1 MGNSFKFVGG
11 KLVQRS
17 DEEQAR
23 LDRSKVAQAT
33 RKPIKRRTPRAKEP
47 FVMLTLSHVEKLL
60 GESAGEYL
68 DETVDTVVAALRG
81 GDVIVHTSR
90 LLIKT
95 SDAAESLRIART
107 VSAAV
112 VAVVNRTLKTF
123 PPRFVIAKGGITSSD
138 VAAHGLEIRHA
149 IVRGPML
156 PGIVSL
162 WEPVDGP
169 AKGIPYIVFAGNV
182 GDDQSLADVTR
193 KLSNTF

>member
-1 MGNSFKFVGG
+1 MSRQPTPPPRPHPIEGSRVLVSGGTSGVGLAAAVQFARAG
-11 KLVQRS
+11 AARIVLVGRDVQRG
-17 DEEQAR
+17 ERAR
-23 LDRSKVAQAT
+23 A
-33 RKPIKRRTPRAKEP
+33 
-47 FVMLTLSHVEKLL
+47 
-60 GESAGEYL
+60 
-68 DETVDTVVAALRG
+68 
-81 GDVIVHTSR
+81 
-90 LLIKT
+90 
-95 SDAAESLRIART
+95 
-107 VSAAV
+107 
-112 VAVVNRTLKTF
+112 
-123 PPRFVIAKGGITSSD
+123 D

>member
-1 MGNSFKFVGG
+1 VVGSHVG
-11 KLVQRS
+11 VTTRQLKALT
-17 DEEQAR
+17 EQHRAAR
-23 LDRSKVAQAT
+23 IIEID
-33 RKPIKRRTPRAKEP
+33 
-47 FVMLTLSHVEKLL
+47 VEKLL
-60 GESAGEYL
+60 AETETETETGAGYL
-68 DETVDTVVAALRG
+68 DRTVDKVVEALRS

-95 SDAAESLRIART
+95 DDAAASLKIART

-112 VAVVNRTLKTF
+112 VALVNRTLKTF

-193 KLSNTF
+193 KLSSTF